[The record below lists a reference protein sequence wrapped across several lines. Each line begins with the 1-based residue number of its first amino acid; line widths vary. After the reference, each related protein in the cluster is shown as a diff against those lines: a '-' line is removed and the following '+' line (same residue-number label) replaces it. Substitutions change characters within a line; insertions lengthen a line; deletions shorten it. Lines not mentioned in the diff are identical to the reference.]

1 LTPEDKLKHA
11 KSLANSE
18 PDEAMRICCD
28 VMNDHMDSHYGQ
40 MALFMS
46 GYIMMGAERYGLAY
60 HIYERCAQLNPN
72 VSEVWSN
79 MGMCM
84 EDYDPYKAMRLF
96 QKAYQMK
103 PDNASAY
110 ANEALIHLQTG
121 SPQQCIDLCD
131 KAMEID
137 PDLRAA
143 IHNKGLAQVMLRQW
157 EEGWTNYYDTLGV
170 KHRERR
176 DYGLPEWNGEYGTVV
191 VYGEQGVGDEIM
203 FASCLPDIMKATNVV
218 LDCDSRLQGL
228 FARSFDCSVY
238 GTRYHKET
246 PLMDNE
252 NPDYQLAIGQ
262 LPHFYRNTDND
273 FPGDPYL
280 IPDPDLVVQW
290 QALFDTFKGRKI
302 GLAWRGGS
310 RVTGASR
317 RSLELEDLE
326 PILND
331 RDTFISLEYKPVDKF
346 LLDKYGIKSYPRAT
360 GKGGDID
367 DLAAL
372 VSQLDLVVTAC
383 TTVVYVA
390 GALGVPCVVL
400 VPDKPGYRYHITGDD
415 FPWYK
420 SINLVRQKGSWR
432 ETVEAARKLIND

>member
-1 LTPEDKLKHA
+1 
-11 KSLANSE
+11 
-18 PDEAMRICCD
+18 
-28 VMNDHMDSHYGQ
+28 
-40 MALFMS
+40 
-46 GYIMMGAERYGLAY
+46 
-60 HIYERCAQLNPN
+60 
-72 VSEVWSN
+72 
-79 MGMCM
+79 
-84 EDYDPYKAMRLF
+84 
-96 QKAYQMK
+96 
-103 PDNASAY
+103 
-110 ANEALIHLQTG
+110 
-121 SPQQCIDLCD
+121 
-131 KAMEID
+131 
-137 PDLRAA
+137 
-143 IHNKGLAQVMLRQW
+143 
-157 EEGWTNYYDTLGV
+157 
-170 KHRERR
+170 
-176 DYGLPEWNGEYGTVV
+176 
-191 VYGEQGVGDEIM
+191 
-203 FASCLPDIMKATNVV
+203 
-218 LDCDSRLQGL
+218 
-228 FARSFDCSVY
+228 
-238 GTRYHKET
+238 
-246 PLMDNE
+246 
-252 NPDYQLAIGQ
+252 
-262 LPHFYRNTDND
+262 
-273 FPGDPYL
+273 
-280 IPDPDLVVQW
+280 
-290 QALFDTFKGRKI
+290 
-302 GLAWRGGS
+302 LAWRGGS